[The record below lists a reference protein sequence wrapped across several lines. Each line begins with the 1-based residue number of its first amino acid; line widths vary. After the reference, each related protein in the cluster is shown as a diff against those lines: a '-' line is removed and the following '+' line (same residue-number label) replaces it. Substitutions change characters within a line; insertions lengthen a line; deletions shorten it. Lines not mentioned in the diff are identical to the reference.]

1 MIFTP
6 TQKELFNKNIEALSN
21 ILLKESLKKIKSSK
35 FELILGKDNLDI
47 NLKDTSDNTF
57 LYENVI
63 DELNS
68 MLNTYN
74 DKYLLYPVL
83 YFYGFGNGILF
94 KALLQNKNHQHIVV
108 FEKDIEII
116 WIMFHILDFSN
127 ELQSARLMVLETSSL
142 DIELF
147 SNFCSSKPFFQ
158 FSRIYFLE
166 LMSHYYERFHEDIL
180 GLNKKL
186 AENFKNSIVS
196 HGNDPLDTLQGIEQ
210 FVYNL
215 PSMITHPSYKEL
227 LSKRKGI
234 SDTAIIVSTGPS
246 LTKQLP
252 LLKKYASKATIFCA
266 DSSYPILAKHGIKP
280 DYVLSLERIPLTSE
294 FFNNDFGEFDKDIMF
309 IVKSVTHPH
318 TIKYLQKNNRAFILV
333 STYASF
339 IQYLKLDYFG
349 YFNMGFSVAHMACYL
364 SLHLNHKNIIFIGQD
379 LAYAENGNS
388 HPDDYQNS
396 ANYESQMYEHIL
408 TEAYGGKGEVKTH
421 HVWLMFKQNLEQD
434 IEKIQK
440 YLDTKVYNCTEG
452 GARIKGAIEKP
463 FLWACENLLDKD
475 LNKPFE
481 KLEPLSL
488 NKQNE
493 FLLKAYYKVYQ
504 SIKHCRDFNDN
515 FIKVYDKIKN
525 SFMSLQN
532 SQKNEIFIQEI
543 IQDIDKTK
551 TQINEIFIQEI
562 IQDIDKTKTQIDELY
577 NTQKDL
583 IQILGPL
590 LTQFEL
596 NLARIYVLNPK
607 TKEDAFNKSILW
619 IKEHLEFMELVY
631 GHIKAQENALIK
643 NILPLEEKLKERK
656 LDKWMERVRR

>member
-1 MIFTP
+1 
-6 TQKELFNKNIEALSN
+6 
-21 ILLKESLKKIKSSK
+21 
-35 FELILGKDNLDI
+35 
-47 NLKDTSDNTF
+47 
-57 LYENVI
+57 
-63 DELNS
+63 

-116 WIMFHILDFSN
+116 WVIFHILDFSN
-127 ELQSARLMVLETSSL
+127 ELQSARLMILNTNKPEIQ
-142 DIELF
+142 DYNEL
-147 SNFCSSKPFFQ
+147 CSSKPFFQ

-166 LMSHYYERFHEDIL
+166 LMSHYYERFHEDVL
-180 GLNKKL
+180 ELNKKL

-196 HGNDPLDTLQGIEQ
+196 YGNDPLDALQGIEQ

-215 PSMITHPSYKEL
+215 PQMITHPSYKEL

-266 DSSYPILAKHGIKP
+266 DSSYPILAKHNIKP

-294 FFNNDFGEFDKDIMF
+294 FFNNDFGEFDKDIVF
-309 IVKSVTHPH
+309 VCAGVVHPK
-318 TIKYLQKNNRAFILV
+318 TIE
-333 STYASF
+333 
-339 IQYLKLDYFG
+339 YLKNKTFIITQKILAFPYYINLKNFC
-349 YFNMGFSVAHMACYL
+349 YAAIGFSVAHMAYEFAT
-364 SLHLNHKNIIFIGQD
+364 HLNYKNIIFIGQD
-379 LAYAENGNS
+379 LAYAEDGFS
-388 HPDDYQNS
+388 HTKDYSNLDKHEGHFQRDKGKF
-396 ANYESQMYEHIL
+396 QCL
-408 TEAYGGKGEVKTH
+408 AYGGNGKAESSEVWT
-421 HVWLMFKQNLEQD
+421 MFRFFLQD
-434 IEKIQK
+434 TISRNIIS
-440 YLDTKVYNCTEG
+440 TTYNCTEG
-452 GARIKGAIEKP
+452 GARIEGTIEKP

-504 SIKHCRDFNDN
+504 SIKHCRDFSKILSNDFN
-515 FIKVYDKIKN
+515 NI
-525 SFMSLQN
+525 QN
-532 SQKNEIFIQEI
+532 IYLNLNKKENDLNLAIR
-543 IQDIDKTK
+543 K
-551 TQINEIFIQEI
+551 
-562 IQDIDKTKTQIDELY
+562 IDEFKNKLENIKQMQDLY
-577 NTQKDL
+577 E
-583 IQILGPL
+583 ILQPL
-590 LTQFEL
+590 RTQFEL

>member
-1 MIFTP
+1 MTFTP

-21 ILLKESLKKIKSSK
+21 ILLKESLKQIQSSK

-63 DELNS
+63 DELNT

-116 WIMFHILDFSN
+116 WIMFHILDFSS
-127 ELQSARLMVLETSSL
+127 ELQSARLMVLQTSSL
-142 DIELF
+142 DIEFF

-196 HGNDPLDTLQGIEQ
+196 YGNDPLDALQGIEQ

-215 PSMITHPSYKEL
+215 PQMITHPSYKEL

-294 FFNNDFGEFDKDIMF
+294 FFNNDFGEFDKDIVF
-309 IVKSVTHPH
+309 VCAGVVHPK
-318 TIKYLQKNNRAFILV
+318 TIE
-333 STYASF
+333 
-339 IQYLKLDYFG
+339 YLKNKTFIITQKILAFPYYINLKNFC
-349 YFNMGFSVAHMACYL
+349 YAAVGFSVAHMAYEFATHL
-364 SLHLNHKNIIFIGQD
+364 SHKNIIFIGQD
-379 LAYAENGNS
+379 LAYAEDGFS
-388 HPDDYQNS
+388 HTKDYSNLDKHEGHFQRDKGKF
-396 ANYESQMYEHIL
+396 QCL
-408 TEAYGGKGEVKTH
+408 AYGGDGKAESSEVWT
-421 HVWLMFKQNLEQD
+421 MFRFFLQD
-434 IEKIQK
+434 TISRNIIS
-440 YLDTKVYNCTEG
+440 TTYNCTEG
-452 GARIKGAIEKP
+452 GARIEGTIEKP
-463 FLWACENLLDKD
+463 FLWACENLLYKD

-493 FLLKAYYKVYQ
+493 FLLKAYYKVCK
-504 SIKHCRDFNDN
+504 SIKHCRDFSKILSND
-515 FIKVYDKIKN
+515 FEKIQSVYLNLNKKENDLNLAIRK
-525 SFMSLQN
+525 
-532 SQKNEIFIQEI
+532 
-543 IQDIDKTK
+543 
-551 TQINEIFIQEI
+551 
-562 IQDIDKTKTQIDELY
+562 IDEFKNKLENIKQMQDLY
-577 NTQKDL
+577 EILSTLL
-583 IQILGPL
+583 I
-590 LTQFEL
+590 QFEL

>member
-1 MIFTP
+1 MTFTP

-21 ILLKESLKKIKSSK
+21 ILLKEGLKEIKSSK
-35 FELILGKDNLDI
+35 FELVLGKDNLDI

-63 DELNS
+63 DEFNS

-127 ELQSARLMVLETSSL
+127 ELQSARLMVLQTSSL
-142 DIELF
+142 DIEFF

-196 HGNDPLDTLQGIEQ
+196 YGNDPLDALQGIEQ

-215 PSMITHPSYKEL
+215 PQMITHPSYKEL

-266 DSSYPILAKHGIKP
+266 DSSYPILAKHDIKP
-280 DYVLSLERIPLTSE
+280 DYVCMLERDEIVAE
-294 FFNNDFGEFDKDIMF
+294 CFNNDFGEFDKDIVF

-349 YFNMGFSVAHMACYL
+349 YFNMGFSVAHMNFL
-364 SLHLNHKNIIFIGQD
+364 LTIHLKYKNIILIGQD
-379 LAYAENGNS
+379 LAYAKDGQTHSQGFIHANLHNG
-388 HPDDYQNS
+388 DYERDLDKFS
-396 ANYESQMYEHIL
+396 
-408 TEAYGGKGEVKTH
+408 TTAYGGNGKVQSSEIWTLFRHNFEK
-421 HVWLMFKQNLEQD
+421 D
-434 IEKIQK
+434 IVNIKMNYHI
-440 YLDTKVYNCTEG
+440 TTYNCTEG
-452 GARIKGAIEKP
+452 GARIEGTIEKP

-525 SFMSLQN
+525 SFTSLQN
-532 SQKNEIFIQEI
+532 SQK
-543 IQDIDKTK
+543 
-551 TQINEIFIQEI
+551 NEIFIQEI

-656 LDKWMERVRR
+656 LDKWMERVRK

>member
-1 MIFTP
+1 MTFTP

-21 ILLKESLKKIKSSK
+21 ILLKESLKEIKSSK

-47 NLKDTSDNTF
+47 NLKDTSIKNNGGGYNENL
-57 LYENVI
+57 LYQDPI
-63 DELNS
+63 KELQT

-116 WIMFHILDFSN
+116 WIMFHILDFSS
-127 ELQSARLMVLETSSL
+127 ELQSARLMILQTSSL
-142 DIELF
+142 DIEFF

-186 AENFKNSIVS
+186 AENFKNSIVF
-196 HGNDPLDTLQGIEQ
+196 HGNDPLDALQGIEQ

-215 PSMITHPSYKEL
+215 PQMITHPSYKEL

-280 DYVLSLERIPLTSE
+280 DYVCMLERTEITAE
-294 FFNNDFGEFDKDIMF
+294 FFNHDFGEFDKDIVF
-309 IVKSVTHPH
+309 VCAGVVHPK
-318 TIKYLQKNNRAFILV
+318 TIE
-333 STYASF
+333 
-339 IQYLKLDYFG
+339 YLKNKTFIITQKVLAFPYYINLKNFC
-349 YFNMGFSVAHMACYL
+349 YAAVGFSVAHTLSYLATYL
-364 SLHLNHKNIIFIGQD
+364 SHKNIIFIGQD

-408 TEAYGGKGEVKTH
+408 TIAYGGNGKVETH
-421 HVWLMFKQNLEQD
+421 SIWLLFKNWFENEM
-434 IEKIQK
+434 IPNTRKMGI
-440 YLDTKVYNCTEG
+440 TTYNCTEG
-452 GARIKGAIEKP
+452 GARIEGTIEKP

-493 FLLKAYYKVYQ
+493 FLLKAYYKVCK
-504 SIKHCRDFNDN
+504 SIEHCRDFSKILSND
-515 FIKVYDKIKN
+515 FEKIQSVYL
-525 SFMSLQN
+525 SL
-532 SQKNEIFIQEI
+532 NEKEEYLNLAIE
-543 IQDIDKTK
+543 K
-551 TQINEIFIQEI
+551 
-562 IQDIDKTKTQIDELY
+562 IDEFKNKLEDIKQMQDLY
-577 NTQKDL
+577 E
-583 IQILGPL
+583 ILSPL
-590 LTQFEL
+590 LIQFEL

-656 LDKWMERVRR
+656 LDKWMERVRK

>member
-1 MIFTP
+1 
-6 TQKELFNKNIEALSN
+6 
-21 ILLKESLKKIKSSK
+21 
-35 FELILGKDNLDI
+35 
-47 NLKDTSDNTF
+47 
-57 LYENVI
+57 
-63 DELNS
+63 
-68 MLNTYN
+68 
-74 DKYLLYPVL
+74 LYPVL

-116 WIMFHILDFSN
+116 WIMFHILDFSH
-127 ELQSARLMVLETSSL
+127 ELQNSRLMVLNTNKLEIQ
-142 DIELF
+142 DYNEL
-147 SNFCSSKPFFQ
+147 CSSKPFFQ

-186 AENFKNSIVS
+186 AENFKHSIVS
-196 HGNDPLDTLQGIEQ
+196 HGNDPKDALQGIEQ

-215 PSMITHPSYKEL
+215 PQMITHPSYKEL

-294 FFNNDFGEFDKDIMF
+294 FFNNDFGEFDKDILF
-309 IVKSVTHPH
+309 VLKSYVHPH
-318 TIKYLQKNNRAFILV
+318 TTKYLQKNNRNFMLV

-349 YFNMGFSVAHMACYL
+349 YFNMGKSVANMSYL
-364 SLHLNHKNIIFIGQD
+364 LTEYLNYKNIILIGQD
-379 LAYAENGNS
+379 LAYAKDGFS
-388 HPDDYQNS
+388 HTKDYKNLDKHEGHFQRDKGKF
-396 ANYESQMYEHIL
+396 QCL
-408 TEAYGGKGEVKTH
+408 AYGGNGKVESSEIWT
-421 HVWLMFKQNLEQD
+421 MFRLIFEND
-434 IEKIQK
+434 INYFQK
-440 YLDTKVYNCTEG
+440 LFNITTYNCTEG
-452 GARIKGAIEKP
+452 GARIEGTIEKP

-493 FLLKAYYKVYQ
+493 FLLKAYYKVCK
-504 SIKHCRDFNDN
+504 SIEHCRDFSKILSND
-515 FIKVYDKIKN
+515 FEKIQSVYL
-525 SFMSLQN
+525 SL
-532 SQKNEIFIQEI
+532 NEKEEYLNLAIE
-543 IQDIDKTK
+543 K
-551 TQINEIFIQEI
+551 
-562 IQDIDKTKTQIDELY
+562 IDEFKNKLEDIKQMQDLY
-577 NTQKDL
+577 E
-583 IQILGPL
+583 ILSPL
-590 LTQFEL
+590 LIQFEL

>member
-1 MIFTP
+1 
-6 TQKELFNKNIEALSN
+6 
-21 ILLKESLKKIKSSK
+21 
-35 FELILGKDNLDI
+35 
-47 NLKDTSDNTF
+47 
-57 LYENVI
+57 
-63 DELNS
+63 
-68 MLNTYN
+68 
-74 DKYLLYPVL
+74 
-83 YFYGFGNGILF
+83 
-94 KALLQNKNHQHIVV
+94 V

-116 WIMFHILDFSN
+116 WIMFHILDFSH
-127 ELQSARLMVLETSSL
+127 ELQSARLMVLNTNKLEIQ
-142 DIELF
+142 DYNEL
-147 SNFCSSKPFFQ
+147 CSSKPFFQ

-196 HGNDPLDTLQGIEQ
+196 HGNDPLDALQGIEQ

-215 PSMITHPSYKEL
+215 PQMITHPSYKEL
-227 LSKRKGI
+227 LSKRKGV

-252 LLKKYASKATIFCA
+252 LLKKYANKATIFCA

-294 FFNNDFGEFDKDIMF
+294 FFNNDFGEFDKDILF
-309 IVKSVTHPH
+309 VLKSYVHPH
-318 TIKYLQKNNRAFILV
+318 TTKYLQKNNRNFMLV

-349 YFNMGFSVAHMACYL
+349 YFNMGKSVANMSYL
-364 SLHLNHKNIIFIGQD
+364 LTEYLNYKNIILIGQD
-379 LAYAENGNS
+379 LAYAKDGFS
-388 HPDDYQNS
+388 HTKDYKNLDKHEGHFQRDKGKF
-396 ANYESQMYEHIL
+396 QCL
-408 TEAYGGKGEVKTH
+408 AYGGNGKVESSEIWT
-421 HVWLMFKQNLEQD
+421 MFRLIFEND
-434 IEKIQK
+434 INYFQK
-440 YLDTKVYNCTEG
+440 FFNITTYNCTEG
-452 GARIKGAIEKP
+452 GARIEGTIEKP

-493 FLLKAYYKVYQ
+493 FLLKAYYKVCQ
-504 SIKHCRDFNDN
+504 SIEHCRDFSKILSND
-515 FIKVYDKIKN
+515 FEKIQSVYL
-525 SFMSLQN
+525 SL
-532 SQKNEIFIQEI
+532 NEKEEYLNLAIE
-543 IQDIDKTK
+543 K
-551 TQINEIFIQEI
+551 
-562 IQDIDKTKTQIDELY
+562 IDEFKNKLEDIKQMQDLY
-577 NTQKDL
+577 E
-583 IQILGPL
+583 ILSPL

>member
-21 ILLKESLKKIKSSK
+21 ILLKESLKEIKSSK

-47 NLKDTSDNTF
+47 NLKDTSIKNNGGGYNENL
-57 LYENVI
+57 LYQDPI
-63 DELNS
+63 KELQT

-116 WIMFHILDFSN
+116 WIMFHILDFSS
-127 ELQSARLMVLETSSL
+127 ELQSARLMVLQTSSL
-142 DIELF
+142 DIEFF

-196 HGNDPLDTLQGIEQ
+196 YGNDPLDALQGIEQ

-215 PSMITHPSYKEL
+215 PQMITHPSYKEL
-227 LSKRKGI
+227 LSKRKNL

-280 DYVLSLERIPLTSE
+280 DYVCMLERTEITAE
-294 FFNNDFGEFDKDIMF
+294 FFNNNFGEFDKDIVF
-309 IVKSVTHPH
+309 VCAGVVHPK
-318 TIKYLQKNNRAFILV
+318 TIE
-333 STYASF
+333 
-339 IQYLKLDYFG
+339 YLKNKTFIITQKVLAFPYYINLKNFC
-349 YFNMGFSVAHMACYL
+349 YAAVGFSVAHTLSYL
-364 SLHLNHKNIIFIGQD
+364 ATHLSHKNIIFIGQD

-408 TEAYGGKGEVKTH
+408 TIAYGGNGKVETH
-421 HVWLMFKQNLEQD
+421 SIWLLFKNWFENEM
-434 IEKIQK
+434 IPNTRKMGI
-440 YLDTKVYNCTEG
+440 TTYNCTEG
-452 GARIKGAIEKP
+452 GARIEGTIEKP

-504 SIKHCRDFNDN
+504 SIKHCRDFSKILSNDFEN
-515 FIKVYDKIKN
+515 IQSVYLSLNEKEEDINLAIKK
-525 SFMSLQN
+525 
-532 SQKNEIFIQEI
+532 
-543 IQDIDKTK
+543 
-551 TQINEIFIQEI
+551 
-562 IQDIDKTKTQIDELY
+562 IDEFKNKLEDIKQMQDLY
-577 NTQKDL
+577 E
-583 IQILGPL
+583 ILSPL
-590 LTQFEL
+590 LIQFEL
-596 NLARIYVLNPK
+596 NLAKIYVLNPK

-656 LDKWMERVRR
+656 LDKWMERVRK

>member
-1 MIFTP
+1 MGLMMTFTP

-21 ILLKESLKKIKSSK
+21 ILLKEGLKEIKSSK

-63 DELNS
+63 DELNT

-116 WIMFHILDFSN
+116 WIMFHILDFSS
-127 ELQSARLMVLETSSL
+127 ELQSARLMVLQTSSL
-142 DIELF
+142 DIEFF

-196 HGNDPLDTLQGIEQ
+196 HGNDPLDALQGIEQ

-215 PSMITHPSYKEL
+215 PQMITHPSYKEL
-227 LSKRKGI
+227 LSKRKGV

-280 DYVLSLERIPLTSE
+280 DYVCMLERDEIVAE
-294 FFNNDFGEFDKDIMF
+294 CFNNDFGEFDKDIVF

-349 YFNMGFSVAHMACYL
+349 YFNMGFSVAHMNFL
-364 SLHLNHKNIIFIGQD
+364 LTIHLKYKNIILIGQD
-379 LAYAENGNS
+379 LAYAKDGQTHSQGFIHANLHNG
-388 HPDDYQNS
+388 DYERDLDKFS
-396 ANYESQMYEHIL
+396 
-408 TEAYGGKGEVKTH
+408 TTAYGGNGKVQSSEIWTLFRHNFEK
-421 HVWLMFKQNLEQD
+421 D
-434 IEKIQK
+434 IVNIKMNYHI
-440 YLDTKVYNCTEG
+440 TTYNCTEG
-452 GARIKGAIEKP
+452 GARIEGTIEKP

-493 FLLKAYYKVYQ
+493 FLLKAYYKVCK
-504 SIKHCRDFNDN
+504 SIKHCRDFNDK
-515 FIKVYDKIKN
+515 FIKSYKKTKN

-532 SQKNEIFIQEI
+532 SQENEILVKKI
-543 IQDIDKTK
+543 IKNIDK
-551 TQINEIFIQEI
+551 I
-562 IQDIDKTKTQIDELY
+562 KTQIDELY

-656 LDKWMERVRR
+656 LDKWMERVRK

>member
-1 MIFTP
+1 MTFTP

-21 ILLKESLKKIKSSK
+21 ILLKESLKEIKSSK

-116 WIMFHILDFSN
+116 WIMFHILDFSS
-127 ELQSARLMVLETSSL
+127 ELQSARLMVLQTSSL
-142 DIELF
+142 DIEFF

-196 HGNDPLDTLQGIEQ
+196 YGNDSTDTLQGIEQ

-215 PSMITHPSYKEL
+215 PQMITHPSYKEL

-280 DYVLSLERIPLTSE
+280 DYVCMLERTEITAE
-294 FFNNDFGEFDKDIMF
+294 FFNHDFGEFDKDIVF
-309 IVKSVTHPH
+309 ICAGVVHPKA
-318 TIKYLQKNNRAFILV
+318 IE
-333 STYASF
+333 
-339 IQYLKLDYFG
+339 YLKGRNLVITQKVLAFPYYINLKDFSYAAVE
-349 YFNMGFSVAHMACYL
+349 FSVAHMSYFL
-364 SLHLNHKNIIFIGQD
+364 SVLLNHKNIIFIGQD

-396 ANYESQMYEHIL
+396 ANYESQMYKHIL
-408 TEAYGGKGEVKTH
+408 TEAYGGKKEIKTH
-421 HVWLMFKQNLEQD
+421 EVWIFFKQILEAM
-434 IEKIQK
+434 IIK
-440 YLDTKVYNCTEG
+440 YHITTYNCTEG
-452 GARIKGAIEKP
+452 GARIEGTIEKP
-463 FLWACENLLDKD
+463 FLWACEKLLYKD

-493 FLLKAYYKVYQ
+493 FLLKAYYKVCK
-504 SIKHCRDFNDN
+504 SIKHCRDFSKILSND
-515 FIKVYDKIKN
+515 FEKIQSVYLNLNKKENDLNLAIRK
-525 SFMSLQN
+525 
-532 SQKNEIFIQEI
+532 
-543 IQDIDKTK
+543 
-551 TQINEIFIQEI
+551 
-562 IQDIDKTKTQIDELY
+562 IDEFKNKLENIKQMQDLY
-577 NTQKDL
+577 EILSTLL
-583 IQILGPL
+583 I
-590 LTQFEL
+590 QFEL